1 MTDMQTDI
9 HDTAA
14 LVSKALRKAWRLGQT
29 YWQQENSEYPSQWK
43 KADATQDAFDR
54 LVEDTAV
61 IMSSNSGAQ
70 NVASSQDEWKRLAND
85 LLREIER
92 QTCTHEETHRGGFLW
107 EICDSCGAKWA
118 DDEGGKPEFKWSN
131 AVERAH
137 AMLAAA
143 PETMGGG

>member
-14 LVSKALRKAWRLGQT
+14 LVSKALRKAWRLGQD
-29 YWQQENSEYPSQWK
+29 YWQYANSEYQSHWK
-43 KADATQDAFDR
+43 KADATQDALDR

-118 DDEGGKPEFKWSN
+118 DDEGGKPEFKWSK

-137 AMLAAA
+137 AMLAAQEDK
-143 PETMGGG
+143 P